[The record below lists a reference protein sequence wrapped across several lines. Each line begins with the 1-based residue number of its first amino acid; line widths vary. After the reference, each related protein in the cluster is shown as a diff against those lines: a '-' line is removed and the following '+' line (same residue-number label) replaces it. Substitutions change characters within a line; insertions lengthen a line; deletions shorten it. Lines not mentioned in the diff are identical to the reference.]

1 MLLQKLVEFEA
12 DGFEA
17 PPPMYALK
25 PVRYLVDLDSD
36 GSLLNLTPIDTSDPD
51 DRRTR
56 RGFMRMVPSVVR
68 SNTVRPLLLAD
79 NAEYTLG
86 AAREGSRS
94 ERVSAMHDA
103 YRELVDRSAGETGLP
118 SVSAVASFLRDDPL
132 SRLDLG
138 DDFDRTATITFRVD
152 GEFPVDDPKVREFW
166 ADAAHKSESRS
177 MQCVICGRSKPVL
190 DRLQKKVKGIP
201 GGQMSG
207 TSIISANSDVFE
219 SYGLKNS
226 QIAPTCAECG
236 ERFTESLNY
245 LLSTEAHHIRT
256 QAAKCVYWTRGAASP
271 PIGKLVTAPNEQD
284 VKEYYKSLWS
294 GGRVAEPDDA
304 SFYGA
309 VLSASGGRAVLRDW
323 IDTTVGQVRQHLR
336 EWFEAQR
343 IVDPSS
349 NSYPPLGLNALL
361 GATVRDLRDVSPPTV
376 RSLLRCAL
384 TGAPAPMDLLYQ
396 AVRRNR
402 AEQRV
407 TRPRAALVKLVFATN
422 DRDKYKEGYMTELES
437 TNQDPAYLCGQL
449 LHVLENI
456 QYAAIPGINSTVVD
470 RYFGTA
476 SAAPASV
483 FSRLLRGA
491 QPHLSK
497 LKRDNPG
504 AYWANEER
512 LAEIQ
517 ENLTE
522 FPKTLTLEQQGLFA
536 LGYYHQRARQFREI
550 RERRERAD

>member
-12 DGFEA
+12 DGFET

-25 PVRYLVDLDSD
+25 PVRYLMDLDSD
-36 GSLLNLTPIDTSDPD
+36 GSLLSTTPIDTSDPD
-51 DRRTR
+51 DRQSR
-56 RGFMRMVPSVVR
+56 RGFMRMAPSVVR

-86 AAREGSRS
+86 AAREESRP

-103 YRELVDRSAGETGLP
+103 YRELVDRCAGETGLP
-118 SVSAVASFLRDDPL
+118 SVSAVTSFLRDDPL

-152 GEFPVDDPKVREFW
+152 GEFPVDDPQVREFW
-166 ADAAHKSESRS
+166 AGAAHKSESRS
-177 MQCVICGRSKPVL
+177 MQCVVCGQAKPVL
-190 DRLQKKVKGIP
+190 DRLQKMVKGVGRRP
-201 GGQMSG
+201 
-207 TSIISANSDVFE
+207 TTIISANEKAFE

-245 LLSTEAHHIRT
+245 LLSTEEHHIRT
-256 QAAKCVYWTRGAASP
+256 QAAKCVYWTQGAASP

-284 VKEYYKSLWS
+284 VKEYYESLWS
-294 GGRVAEPDDA
+294 GGRVAEPDA
-304 SFYGA
+304 AAFYGA
-309 VLSASGGRAVLRDW
+309 VLSANESRAVLRDW
-323 IDTTVGQVRQHLR
+323 IDTTVGQVRQRLR

-349 NSYPPLGLNALL
+349 NSHPPLGFHALL

-384 TGAPAPMDLLYQ
+384 TGTPAPKDLLYQ

-407 TRPRAALVKLVFATN
+407 TRPRAALIKLVFATN

-456 QYAAIPGINSTVVD
+456 QRAAIPGINSTVVD

-476 SAAPASV
+476 SAAPCV
-483 FSRLLRGA
+483 GV
-491 QPHLSK
+491 QPVAAG
-497 LKRDNPG
+497 RAAAPVETG
-504 AYWANEER
+504 
-512 LAEIQ
+512 
-517 ENLTE
+517 
-522 FPKTLTLEQQGLFA
+522 
-536 LGYYHQRARQFREI
+536 ARQSGSL
-550 RERRERAD
+550 